1 MQKERKGLVER
12 FNSDAVIALALEHH
26 LVIGKNIPIPQFIKW
41 IISVAKFGLLEFVP
55 KSDETVSRML
65 ISRKDIFDDYN
76 ENYFEKKLSE
86 HIKILKKYSIS
97 KSGRVIFEYETL

>member
-1 MQKERKGLVER
+1 
-12 FNSDAVIALALEHH
+12 
-26 LVIGKNIPIPQFIKW
+26 
-41 IISVAKFGLLEFVP
+41 
-55 KSDETVSRML
+55 ML

-86 HIKILKKYSIS
+86 HTKILKKYSIS